1 MNKPVKT
8 DLGNQEIFSRNL
20 KRYIG
25 ASGKSQKEIALAIG
39 VSPSAVCDWINHRAY
54 PRVDKLQLL
63 AEYFGIKMSYLT
75 EDADAKEVILSRQE
89 KEILD
94 LFHRVPEEKR
104 EFVLS
109 LIRMTINNL

>member
-75 EDADAKEVILSRQE
+75 EEVDVKEEILSRQE

-94 LFHRVPEEKR
+94 LFHKVPEEKR